1 MMHPTSY
8 INKMLFASDNKIE
21 LWNVIDNERVFE
33 FKNILQDRER
43 VKIT

>member
-1 MMHPTSY
+1 MHPTSY